1 METFPSWYRKK
12 KCRPAPKS
20 ADHRELI
27 MSISRLAVFI
37 IEIIGTVAF
46 ASSGAMIGIR
56 KNMDIFGINVLA
68 ITTALGGGLIRDLVL
83 GITPPNMFRNSAYAI
98 AAVFTACL
106 LFLLFRLNRQLLES
120 RFVELYEKWMNV
132 MDAIGLGA
140 FTVIGI
146 DTALGLGYDSIFL
159 LLFVGVITGIGGGM
173 LRDIMAGNTPFVF
186 VKHVYA
192 CASIAGAIV
201 CLILRSF
208 IPETGAMI
216 AAAGLVILIR
226 MLAAHYRWNLPRVQ

>member
-1 METFPSWYRKK
+1 
-12 KCRPAPKS
+12 
-20 ADHRELI
+20 
-27 MSISRLAVFI
+27 MSYSRLAVYI

-68 ITTALGGGLIRDLVL
+68 VTTALGGGLIRDLVL
-83 GITPPNMFRNSAYAI
+83 GINPPNMFRDSSYAL
-98 AAVFTACL
+98 AAIITACL
-106 LFLLFRLNRQLLES
+106 LFALFRLRQQLLES
-120 RFVELYEKWMNV
+120 RFVEMYEKWMNV

-146 DTALGLGYDSIFL
+146 DTALGVGYDSIFL
-159 LLFVGVITGIGGGM
+159 LIFVGVITGIGGGM

-192 CASIAGAIV
+192 CASIAGAVV
-201 CLILRSF
+201 CLILRNF
-208 IPETGAMI
+208 LGDTAAMLI
-216 AAAGLVILIR
+216 AACLVVVIR
-226 MLAAHYRWNLPRVQ
+226 FLAAHYRWNLPRVQ

>member
-1 METFPSWYRKK
+1 
-12 KCRPAPKS
+12 
-20 ADHRELI
+20 

-98 AAVFTACL
+98 AAVATACL
-106 LFLLFRLNRQLLES
+106 LFLLFRLRQELLES

-146 DTALGLGYDSIFL
+146 DTALGVGYDSTFL

-192 CASIAGAIV
+192 CASIAGAV
-201 CLILRSF
+201 MCLILRCF
-208 IPETGAMI
+208 IPDAGAMI
-216 AAAGLVILIR
+216 VAAGLVILIR

>member
-1 METFPSWYRKK
+1 M
-12 KCRPAPKS
+12 PKS
-20 ADHRELI
+20 ANV
-27 MSISRLAVFI
+27 MSYTSIAVYI

-68 ITTALGGGLIRDLVL
+68 VTTALGGGLIRDLIL
-83 GITPPNMFRNSAYAI
+83 GINPPNMFRDSSYAL
-98 AAVFTACL
+98 VSVVTACL
-106 LFLLFRLNRQLLES
+106 LFILFRLRQKLLES
-120 RFVELYEKWMNV
+120 HFVERYEKWMNV

-146 DTALGLGYDSIFL
+146 DTALNVGYDSIFL
-159 LLFVGVITGIGGGM
+159 LIFVGVITGIGGGM

-192 CASIAGAIV
+192 CASIAGAV
-201 CLILRSF
+201 LCLILRSF
-208 IPETGAMI
+208 IGDALSMII
-216 AAAGLVILIR
+216 AAVLVVVIR
-226 MLAAHYRWNLPRVQ
+226 LLAAHYRWNLPRVQ

>member
-1 METFPSWYRKK
+1 
-12 KCRPAPKS
+12 
-20 ADHRELI
+20 

-83 GITPPNMFRNSAYAI
+83 GIIPPNMFRNSSYAI
-98 AAVFTACL
+98 AAVITACL
-106 LFLLFRLNRQLLES
+106 LFLLFRLRQQLLES

-146 DTALGLGYDSIFL
+146 DTALSLGYDSTFL

-192 CASIAGAIV
+192 CASIAGAVV

-208 IPETGAMI
+208 IPDAGAMI

-226 MLAAHYRWNLPRVQ
+226 LLAAHYRWNLPRVQ